1 MQQSTERKTLLEAI
15 RVRLAESPV
24 VALLGARQVGKTTL
38 AGQVAADWAGPTVVF
53 DLEKS
58 AVREALQATP
68 EKLLAEREGLVI
80 VDEVQRWPKLF
91 ELLRPLCDDR
101 QRQAVFLLLGSASW
115 DLVKGVSE
123 TLAGRIQFVDVA
135 GFSLS
140 EVGGEQQDRLWL
152 RGGFPRA
159 FLAETIEARE
169 RWMESF
175 TRTFLERDIP
185 GLGTQVAPTSLGRFW
200 RMLAHFHGQ
209 TWNAAE
215 LARSMDVSATAVN
228 HYRDLL
234 AGTFMVRVLPPWF
247 ENLGKRLVKSP
258 KVYLRDSGILHHLLG
273 LGEMLELR
281 THPRY
286 GASWEG
292 FALEQVLIAHGERDA
307 YFYGTQRG
315 AELDLL
321 LLRRGQRWGFE
332 FKCTDA
338 PKTTKS
344 MHVALDDL
352 KLEHLWVVYPGTLR
366 FPMTEKITALP
377 LREIGTLEL
386 KAPSGL
392 ENIPTNKTFPPL
404 HSDKPRDSDVEST
417 APGDRKIPS

>member
-1 MQQSTERKTLLEAI
+1 MAAI
-15 RVRLAESPV
+15 RVRLGESPV

-38 AGQVAADWAGPTVVF
+38 AEQVAAEWGGPTVVF
-53 DLEKS
+53 DLEKV
-58 AVREALQATP
+58 AIREALSATP
-68 EKLLAEREGLVI
+68 ERLLSEQEGLVI
-80 VDEVQRWPKLF
+80 VDEVQRMPELF
-91 ELLRPLCDDR
+91 ALLRPLCDDR
-101 QRQAVFLLLGSASW
+101 KRKAVYLLLGSASW

-135 GFSLS
+135 GFSLT
-140 EVGGEQQDRLWL
+140 EVGAERQDELWL

-159 FLAETIEARE
+159 FLAESSDAWE
-169 RWMESF
+169 RWLEGF

-185 GLGTQVAPTSLGRFW
+185 GLGSHVSPVALGRFW
-200 RMLAHFHGQ
+200 KMLAHYHGQ

-215 LARSMDVSATAVN
+215 LARSLDVSVTAVN

-234 AGTFMVRVLPPWF
+234 AGTFMARVLPPWF

-258 KVYLRDSGILHHLLG
+258 KVYLRDSGVLHHLLG
-273 LGEMLELR
+273 IKGMLELR

-292 FALEQVLIAHGERDA
+292 FALEQVLISRGERDA

-321 LLRRGQRWGFE
+321 LLRHGRHWGFE
-332 FKCTDA
+332 FKCSDA
-338 PKTTKS
+338 PKTTKA
-344 MHVALDDL
+344 MHIALDDL

-366 FPMTEKITALP
+366 YSMTDQITALP
-377 LREIGTLEL
+377 LREINAIEMN
-386 KAPSGL
+386 A
-392 ENIPTNKTFPPL
+392 
-404 HSDKPRDSDVEST
+404 
-417 APGDRKIPS
+417 